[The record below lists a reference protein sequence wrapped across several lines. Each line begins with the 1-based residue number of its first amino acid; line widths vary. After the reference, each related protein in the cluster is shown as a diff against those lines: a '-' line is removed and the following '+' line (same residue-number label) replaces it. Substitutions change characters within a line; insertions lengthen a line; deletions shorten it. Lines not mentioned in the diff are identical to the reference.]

1 MFINKI
7 DRDLLLKLVQKVIG
21 IIEKKHNLPILSNIL
36 IESSEESIRLI
47 SSDQESQIIAQQKI
61 PLNKSHFSV
70 TVAGKK
76 LQEILR
82 VLPEQS
88 EVSLSYESNR
98 LNLKCNKSKFNIQTL
113 PAADFPTVLEDIDIN
128 HTFALPHFLLK
139 KMLSSVI
146 FSMAQQDIRYYL
158 NGVLFFF
165 ENNRLSLVATD
176 GHRLAYIDSVLEG
189 NSSKFEFILP
199 RKAVAELYKNL
210 LDTDDLIQINL
221 SDRQIKIEFNEII
234 LISKL
239 IDGKFPDFQRVIP
252 TYSNHLLLN
261 RLTFLKALQRSAI
274 LSNERFKGIRIV
286 LTADNLTLISSNGEQ
301 EEAQEEIDIDYKGP
315 SIDIGFNVNYLIDG
329 LNGISDEIITLSFGD
344 SNSSIL
350 LSLKD
355 NFNFK
360 YVVMPMRI

>member
-36 IESSEESIRLI
+36 IESSNETIRLI
-47 SSDQESQIIAQQKI
+47 SSDQESQIIAQHKI
-61 PLNKSHFSV
+61 PLNESHFSV

-82 VLPEQS
+82 VLPDQS
-88 EVSLSYESNR
+88 EVSLNYESNR

-113 PAADFPTVLEDIDIN
+113 PAADFPTVHENIDIS
-128 HTFALPHFLLK
+128 HSFAVPHLLLK

-176 GHRLAYIDSVLEG
+176 GHRLAYIDTVLEG
-189 NSSKFEFILP
+189 EISKFEFILP

-221 SDRQIKIEFNEII
+221 SDKQIKIEFSEII

-252 TYSNHLLLN
+252 TYSNHLFLD
-261 RLTFLKALQRSAI
+261 RLVFLKALQRSAI

-286 LTADNLTLISSNGEQ
+286 LSTDSLILISSNGEQ

-329 LNGISDEIITLSFGD
+329 LNGISDETITLSFGD

-350 LSLKD
+350 LSLQD
-355 NFNFK
+355 DFNFK